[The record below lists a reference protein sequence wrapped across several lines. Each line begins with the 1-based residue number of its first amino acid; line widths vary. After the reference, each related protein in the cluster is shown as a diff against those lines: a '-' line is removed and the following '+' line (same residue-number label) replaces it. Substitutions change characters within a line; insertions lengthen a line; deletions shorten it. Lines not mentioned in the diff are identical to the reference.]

1 MNKLLNGIDSL
12 SYWSGKLAS
21 YLIIPLTLVIC
32 YTVIM
37 RTFFS
42 QSPDWG
48 FEISIFLYGIG
59 ILIGGAEVLRV
70 NEHVSVDVFPRL
82 VSERMRNILAIV
94 STLIIIVVCLIMMV
108 QGYNSA
114 MTSTLIS
121 ERSSHQSSFNPPI
134 WWYKWIIP
142 LAASLVFLQAIKR
155 LVEEIKTA
163 AGKGGK
169 NDY

>member
-1 MNKLLNGIDSL
+1 MDKLLKGIDGL
-12 SYWSGKLAS
+12 SYWSGKIAS
-21 YLIIPLTLVIC
+21 FLIIPLTLVIC

-37 RTFFS
+37 RSFFS

-48 FEISIFLYGIG
+48 FEVSIFLYGIG
-59 ILIGGAEVLRV
+59 ILIAGAEVLRV

-82 VSERMRNILAIV
+82 VSERMRNILAVI
-94 STLIIIVVCLIMMV
+94 STLVIIVVCLVMIV

-114 MTSTLIS
+114 LASTLIS

-142 LAASLVFLQAIKR
+142 LAASLIFLQAIKR
-155 LVEEIKTA
+155 LVEEIRA
-163 AGKGGK
+163 VAGKGEEK
-169 NDY
+169 